1 MIRRKRI
8 WITGA
13 SSGIGKALAVKLA
26 AANNKIAISGRSL
39 DSLESVARECQLAGA
54 GSTVLPLVCD
64 VTDDS
69 ITTAT
74 TLQLQQMLGGL
85 DIVIVCAGHCE
96 YVDNAECASD
106 MFRRVYNV
114 NVFGAVN
121 TLAAALPLLK
131 STRSAAAGSFAAGGD
146 AVSDNTVSGNTVS
159 DNTVAA
165 KPGSRAQIVA
175 VASLSAV
182 VGLPRAEAY
191 GSSKAAMN
199 YLFDSLRLDLHSEK
213 IDVTVVNPG
222 FVETPMTSN
231 NDFPMPFL
239 MQPEQAADCM
249 IKGIA
254 ARKRHVRFPLRLWII
269 LKLAS
274 VMPWLWYPVIG
285 PKLARKQSGSGK
297 QS

>member
-13 SSGIGKALAVKLA
+13 SSGIGKALALKLA
-26 AANNKIAISGRSL
+26 ATNNRVVISGRSAE
-39 DSLESVARECQLAGA
+39 SLHRVVDDVSAAVSKPDIQALAY
-54 GSTVLPLVCD
+54 D

-69 ITTAT
+69 AT
-74 TLQLQQMLGGL
+74 VSTSEQLLQLLGGL
-85 DIVIVCAGHCE
+85 DIVILCAGACE
-96 YVDNAECASD
+96 YVDNADCDVA
-106 MFRRVYNV
+106 MFRRVYDV
-114 NVFGAVN
+114 NIFGAVN
-121 TLAAALPLLK
+121 TLAAAMPLL
-131 STRSAAAGSFAAGGD
+131 RAGS
-146 AVSDNTVSGNTVS
+146 DN
-159 DNTVAA
+159 
-165 KPGSRAQIVA
+165 PQIVA

-199 YLFDSLRLDLHSEK
+199 YLFDSLRLDLHSEN

-222 FVETPMTSN
+222 FVKTPMTSQ

-254 ARKRHVRFPLRLWII
+254 ARKRRVNFPLRLWLSLRLGALIP
-269 LKLAS
+269 S
-274 VMPWLWYPVIG
+274 LWYSVVG
-285 PKLARKQSGSGK
+285 PRLARNKAD
-297 QS
+297 